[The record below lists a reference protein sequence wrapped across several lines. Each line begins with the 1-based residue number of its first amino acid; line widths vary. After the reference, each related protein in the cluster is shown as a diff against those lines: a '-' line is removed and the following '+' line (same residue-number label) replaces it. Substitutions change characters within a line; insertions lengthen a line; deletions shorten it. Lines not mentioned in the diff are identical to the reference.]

1 MQFAAAHM
9 SLPGRSRHFAATQHL
24 GRFWGEAD
32 INRQTKPAG
41 SVENNPK
48 RPCLFQSCCQVL
60 YHSCPD
66 LSFRAAMRRREF
78 ITLIG
83 GVTTWSL
90 MASAQQPTRPVFG
103 ILLVFSQ
110 EAGRTFTEPLRVYMQ
125 ALGYVEGRNIAFDVR
140 YADGRADRL
149 PALAAELVAQR
160 PAVIATFGDA
170 TGFAVKA
177 ATNTIPVVSMSEDL
191 VGAKLVTDMRNPGGN
206 ITGVSVM
213 GTELDAKRLEI
224 LAELLPARSIVLL
237 LADPTTHRESRRA
250 LDATAAS
257 LGLTLREAVVGT
269 PDQIEQAMREAK
281 EQGAT
286 GVNVLS
292 SALFFA
298 LRGHIISI
306 AAKLGLPV
314 MYQWPE
320 IAEEGGL
327 IAYGPSLRGAF
338 RQVTTLVDKV
348 LKGARPSDIPV
359 EQPTRFSL
367 VINLRTANMLG
378 LTVPP
383 LTLLRADR
391 AID

>member
-1 MQFAAAHM
+1 
-9 SLPGRSRHFAATQHL
+9 
-24 GRFWGEAD
+24 
-32 INRQTKPAG
+32 
-41 SVENNPK
+41 
-48 RPCLFQSCCQVL
+48 
-60 YHSCPD
+60 
-66 LSFRAAMRRREF
+66 MRRREF

-83 GVTTWSL
+83 GVTVWPL
-90 MASAQQPTRPVFG
+90 MATAQHARPVFG
-103 ILLVFSQ
+103 ILLVFSR
-110 EAGRTFTEPLRVYMQ
+110 ESGRTFTEPLRAYMQ

-140 YADGRADRL
+140 YAEGRVDRL

-160 PAVIATFGDA
+160 PAVIATFGDT
-170 TGFAVKA
+170 TGLAVKT

-191 VGAKLVTDMRNPGGN
+191 VRAKLVSDMRNPGGN

-224 LAELLPARSIVLL
+224 LAELIPARSTVLL
-237 LADPTTHRESRRA
+237 LADPMTHRESRPA

-269 PDQIEQAMREAK
+269 PDQIEYAMREAK
-281 EQGAT
+281 DQGAA

-306 AAKLGLPV
+306 AAKLGLPT

-320 IAEEGGL
+320 IVEEGGL

-338 RQVTTLVDKV
+338 RQVTTLVDKI
-348 LKGARPSDIPV
+348 LKGVKPSDIPV

-367 VINLRTANMLG
+367 VINLKTANMLG